1 MKKGLAIG
9 GALLIGIGIWL
20 YLNKTAKKGGG
31 KTGGGTSGGN
41 TGGGTSGGNTSG
53 GTSGGNTSGGNT
65 GTTNT
70 GGGTTHQGGGTG
82 SGTTHQGGGG
92 VREVIVKLPQGD
104 ITQKLTRLRK
114 SCERKGGTWVE
125 ERDSSGLV
133 VIGGTCIN
141 LPVPASVLNQQST
154 QAHVGNLNITYQ
166 SPSHGGIRNNTS
178 SNTGSSQ
185 DTSGSSV
192 GEVGGGAG
200 GGSAP
205 SGGGA
210 SSGGDGCFVK
220 GTLVTLFDGEKI
232 KIENIKEGA
241 EVLTYHKERGNEK
254 GVVIKLLKPKSNNI
268 IQIDFED
275 GTKIQCTKEHP
286 IYIKGKGWSSVTPLR
301 SIIKHGVKS
310 KKLKVGDIALK
321 EISETKITNISNVVT
336 EEQELY
342 NLMING
348 NRNYYANGV
357 LVHNKGT
364 GNVGSVPT
372 TSSSEYGVTDEE
384 IGTIIDSYLD
394 QYA

>member
-9 GALLIGIGIWL
+9 GALLISIGILL
-20 YLNKTAKKGGG
+20 YLNKTAKKGRGN
-31 KTGGGTSGGN
+31 TGGGTGGGN
-41 TGGGTSGGNTSG
+41 TGGGTG
-53 GTSGGNTSGGNT
+53 GGNT
-65 GTTNT
+65 GGGTGGGNTGGGNTGGGNTGGGTGGGNT
-70 GGGTTHQGGGTG
+70 GGGTTHQGGDRI
-82 SGTTHQGGGG
+82 
-92 VREVIVKLPQGD
+92 REVIVKLPQGNLA
-104 ITQKLTRLRK
+104 QKLTRLRK

-125 ERDSSGLV
+125 ERDSAGLV

-141 LPVPASVLNQQST
+141 LPVPASVLNQVSNI
-154 QAHVGNLNITYQ
+154 AHVGSLNITYQ

-205 SGGGA
+205 SGGGV
-210 SSGGDGCFVK
+210 GGDGCFVK

-268 IQIDFED
+268 IQIEFED

-321 EISETKITNISNVVT
+321 EILETKITNISNVIT

-364 GNVGSVPT
+364 GNVDNVPS
-372 TSSSEYGVTDEE
+372 TSSGEYGVTDEE
-384 IGTIIDSYLD
+384 IGTIIDAYLD
-394 QYA
+394 EYA